1 MSKTAYIGITGVK
14 TEEESLRILEI
25 VREIGLPSTHRVM
38 IGGLASYKGLSRGVV
53 ADPNQYVL
61 PDELRTVFNPDRQL
75 FNVVHYNSRAKGL
88 VAQVE
93 VLLDRVEVADG
104 IQLNIAWP
112 EPSILRRLR
121 DRYYAEIVLQV
132 SAEAAAML
140 AHEPVRIA
148 AKLAQYEGVID
159 YALLD
164 PSGGVGKPFDLGY
177 IAPILEAVVDTNL
190 DIGWGVAGGL
200 GPGQLEKLESLL
212 QICPTLSWDS
222 QARLRTAD
230 GQALD
235 LAACEQYLVEGV
247 EILHKLPGRGSTI
260 A

>member
-14 TEEESLRILEI
+14 TEKESSKILEI
-25 VREIGLPSTHRVM
+25 VRGIGLPSTYRVM

-61 PDELRTVFNPDRQL
+61 PDELKTVFNPDRQL

-93 VLLDRVEVADG
+93 RLLDCIEIADG
-104 IQLNIAWP
+104 IQLNIPWP

-121 DRYYAEIVLQV
+121 DRYYTEVVLQI
-132 SAEAAAML
+132 SAEAAAMIG
-140 AHEPVRIA
+140 HEPTRIA

-164 PSGGVGKPFDLGY
+164 PSGGVGKAFNLRY
-177 IAPILEAVVDTNL
+177 MLPILEAVVGTGL
-190 DIGWGVAGGL
+190 DINWGVAGGL
-200 GPGQLEKLESLL
+200 GPGQLEKLQPLFE
-212 QICPTLSWDS
+212 ICPSLSWDS
-222 QARLRTAD
+222 QARIRTSD
-230 GQALD
+230 GRALD
-235 LAACEQYLVEGV
+235 LAACEKYLVEGV
-247 EILHKLPGRGSTI
+247 EILHKLPGRGST
-260 A
+260 AR